1 MSMSSSTWITSGNVH
16 IWLHHNTTMSRPFQ
30 VPDPAECMNYCL
42 NFLLPRVSQLVLA
55 LTYQGQTVY
64 IADSY
69 TDTLCKPK
77 EIISLSFYVLNVP
90 KCKLNSVWNCCISS
104 LYWPKVANTVLAK
117 QVCKSVLV
125 CSNSSFHF
133 LPWALVITLS
143 PIQKQS
149 IIDRDMVDQNQF
161 QCQVY

>member
-1 MSMSSSTWITSGNVH
+1 MSMSSSPWITSGNVH
-16 IWLHHNTTMSRPFQ
+16 IWLHHNTAMSRPFQ
-30 VPDPAECMNYCL
+30 VPDPAECVNYCL
-42 NFLLPRVSQLVLA
+42 NFLLPRVSQLVLT

-69 TDTLCKPK
+69 TNTLGKPK

-90 KCKLNSVWNCCISS
+90 KCKLNSIWNCCISS
-104 LYWPKVANTVLAK
+104 LYWPKVANTVLGK
-117 QVCKSVLV
+117 NQKCFGLLQLLV
-125 CSNSSFHF
+125 SF